1 MVVSLVLGRAVYFE
15 YIALKELVMKKL
27 ILLLAVVFC
36 VGCAHRKKCHCDDV
50 MIPPPAVPYPMPVP
64 PPR

>member
-1 MVVSLVLGRAVYFE
+1 MR
-15 YIALKELVMKKL
+15 KL
-27 ILLLAVVFC
+27 ILLLAVVLC

-50 MIPPPAVPYPMPVP
+50 MIPPPAVPYPMPAP